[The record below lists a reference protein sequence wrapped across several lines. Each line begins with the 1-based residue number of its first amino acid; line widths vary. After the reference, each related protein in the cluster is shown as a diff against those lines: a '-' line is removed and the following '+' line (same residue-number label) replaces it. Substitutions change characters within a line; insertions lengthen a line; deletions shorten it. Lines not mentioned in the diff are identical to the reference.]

1 MTNEFPRIVIGGMA
15 GDSGKTLIALSILS
29 ELRRLGIKT
38 AAFKKGPDYIDSA
51 WLGLAA
57 GSPARNLDIY
67 LTGPDY
73 VYRSFVTHA
82 VPDGINIIEGNRGL
96 YDGMETGE
104 TSTAEIAKILK
115 APVILICSPVKMTR
129 TAAAHVLGC
138 QQFDPDVHIA
148 GVILNRVSSARHENV
163 IRTAIEEECGIPVIG
178 AIPNTEQNS
187 VIPERHLGLVT
198 PDEAMALV
206 ERIDTYS
213 GFCEEY
219 INLKK
224 ILEIAR
230 LAPALDIIPGEPER
244 KTGVPPVRIGYFFDY
259 AFNFYYP
266 ENLEALSREGAEL
279 IKISA
284 LDDTSLPVID
294 ALYIGGGF
302 PETEAEQLEQNISMK
317 RAVKEAAES
326 GMPVYAE
333 CGGLIYLTESL
344 KWNDISY
351 NLAGV
356 FPVEVEMHDRPQ
368 NHGYCEIV
376 VDCENPFFPLG
387 TRYRGHEFH
396 YTRIVSGIDSVK
408 SAYAVTRG
416 VGCFNKRDGLLYK
429 NVLAGYTHLHAGG
442 AKDWAQGI
450 VKAAY
455 AFKNR
460 N

>member
-1 MTNEFPRIVIGGMA
+1 MKNEFPRIVIAGMA

-51 WLGLAA
+51 WLGLAS

-96 YDGMETGE
+96 YDGMDTGK

-148 GVILNRVSSARHENV
+148 GVILNRISSARHENV
-163 IRTAIEEECGIPVIG
+163 IKTAIEDECGIPVIG
-178 AIPNTEQNS
+178 VIPDTEQNS
-187 VIPERHLGLVT
+187 VIPERHPGLVT
-198 PDEAMALV
+198 PDEAMALA

-219 INLKK
+219 INLEK

-230 LAPALDIIPGEPER
+230 LAPVLDIIPGESER

-302 PETEAEQLEQNISMK
+302 PETEAEQLEHNISMK

-356 FPVEVEMHDRPQ
+356 FPVGVEMHDRPQ
-368 NHGYCEIV
+368 DHGYCEIV
-376 VDCENPFFPLG
+376 VDCENPFFPPG

-396 YTRIVSGIDSVK
+396 YTRIASGIDSVK

-442 AKDWAQGI
+442 AKDWAHGI
-450 VKAAY
+450 VKAAST
-455 AFKNR
+455 FKNR